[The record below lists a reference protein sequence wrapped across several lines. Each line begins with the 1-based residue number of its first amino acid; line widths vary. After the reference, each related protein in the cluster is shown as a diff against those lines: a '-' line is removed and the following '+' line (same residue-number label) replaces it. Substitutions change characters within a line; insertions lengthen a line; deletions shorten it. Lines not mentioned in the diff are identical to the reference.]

1 MILCRS
7 FRIKSE
13 LTICNAEEASF
24 NHQKF
29 FNVMNIS
36 FIFRVGRL
44 ARLGMLVFAGCLFVS
59 PVARAGLVFNLQL
72 YQYGNQDGVTYTYY
86 FDPQLN
92 TNTTAPSVPF
102 GSYYLTSFGI
112 PTNGSSSQ
120 WQYDTNGFYR
130 AGSYGTRNSYGDYNS
145 MLHELTNGLWTLY
158 VTNSTATNVYHFTVK
173 VNITSN
179 DLPKVLVTYPANGAV
194 NVTNQPT
201 FAWQG
206 PSNYSTLVVG
216 DFNNNNLSLPVTQTN
231 YTDPLT
237 LYQGLNT
244 FNIDYQ
250 SNSVTAAVAST
261 PTNALLQ
268 PFSGWVSTSTLIV
281 TYGSQFSVG
290 LPDTSGTYRSLVAYY
305 PFDETDGAVLGAAAL
320 DASGNGYNL
329 TFSNSFGSFGGVN
342 STTDSVAGIGAL
354 VFQDSDF
361 NSGGVVGWT
370 NPTPPV
376 LLSTLAGSFSV
387 SCWVKTTQ
395 NVAWN
400 TAPAYYGAGLVSA
413 DVAGQANDVIPIAL
427 TGGAVAFNTGGSQD
441 ITLNSQATVNDG
453 NYHHIVVTRNQL
465 TGQKIIYIDGN
476 FDSFSSGTT
485 NLLSDPQKLT
495 IGALANAGDPDP
507 TDGGYY
513 QGYDGE
519 LDDLQIYDGVL
530 SANDVA
536 ALYNNPGT
544 ALPSGATP
552 SGGHIAVAH
561 YTFDNSGDLGEDF
574 TTNQNNIDGCY
585 STWGTYQVFTFTTNA
600 VAGGGAVQFVGDSS
614 MTPCGQ
620 SQCFSNWEAALV
632 GSFTFSAWV
641 KTTNIVGNDSDGLG
655 YNNGQTVIFFN
666 GGLIPMGI
674 TGSKAAFFTGS
685 GYGGDTLHS
694 TNSVTTG
701 TYTHI
706 VVTRDEN
713 SGQKA
718 IYINGVLDST
728 DYGQPGTL
736 ADGNYASIGGIAGSA
751 YVGNVDDVQLY
762 SGVLNASEV
771 AYLYANPGLMVTNTA
786 GSGLDYFNF
795 ALGTTNLNWNVSGD
809 TSWFVE
815 ATNTSSGSS
824 FAAQSG
830 SVTNEQSSTLSVTV
844 TGPGTLTFSWSSIAN
859 DPHQGFTCNFYD
871 NGNQLDNIGGDS
883 SWYQDGPFQIGAG
896 QHILTWTAYANGD
909 TDPTQAA
916 YLDMVN
922 YTPVN
927 NNSAP
932 IITLNPVSQTNYPGY
947 SVALFAAATSNPT
960 ATFQWYEVG
969 DASSIAD
976 ATNALFIPTNSGTA
990 GVAGSYYAIAS
1001 NPLGSAF
1008 TTTAAVTFVSAPQP
1022 ANWAR
1027 VFRSP
1032 FFSAN
1037 DNFYRDYN
1045 GGCAVDSAGDVY
1057 VANQYIGDIN
1067 LENNQFSIV
1076 DTFTAV
1082 GVNGGAALIKYADSN
1097 GPVNTAPLVWAVGLT
1112 NNDPASYS
1120 YGLDV
1125 ALAPGN
1131 GAYFAAEIFR
1141 TNWLGTNRFADNGS
1155 GSILLSR
1162 FDVNGSNVWSQFI
1175 TGPNLT
1181 YTSYNMLASDSSGDV
1196 TVAGEIFGTTAFGGT
1211 NLSAPSGSGFIA
1223 QYNSNGSVRWAQTVP
1238 DYIFGLASGAGRLY
1252 ASLQATVSGGVTNV
1266 SIGGLSNL
1274 TDRAWAV
1281 ACLNA
1286 TNGQALWL
1294 RGVGDQFG
1302 ADTTGLINDMPLV
1315 STSGT
1320 NVFFTGNAYGDSV
1333 AFGGLSV
1340 SLPGG
1345 SGQYFAR
1352 YDTDGN
1358 PQSASAFGSPTT
1370 MIWASAANSAGV
1382 YVDGDFDG
1390 YSGFGNYFVTAP
1402 EYVPSPIGNQYFTQP
1417 FVAKFDLNGNPL
1429 WARNGVS
1436 PVMANFRGIATTSGG
1451 VWASGFL
1458 QTTNEL
1464 YNGIVPAQ
1472 FGTNF
1477 VASDATLV
1485 GSPIGSLVYSV
1496 GGLMTKIT
1504 DSSAAASPVRLIDLL
1519 NSGGNFQ
1526 FSFTSESGFT
1536 HYVQYRTNLVSGVW
1550 QNYTNL
1556 PGDGTL
1562 KSVSVPLSIF
1572 NGSKQGYVSVTTQ

>member
-1 MILCRS
+1 MKTPLAFLRAP
-7 FRIKSE
+7 
-13 LTICNAEEASF
+13 LTC
-24 NHQKF
+24 
-29 FNVMNIS
+29 
-36 FIFRVGRL
+36 
-44 ARLGMLVFAGCLFVS
+44 LVAFVWAACFLV
-59 PVARAGLVFNLQL
+59 PPATRAGLVFDLQL
-72 YQYGNQDGVTYTYY
+72 YQYGNQNGVTYTYY
-86 FDPQLN
+86 FDPVLN
-92 TNTTAPSVPF
+92 TNTSAPSVPF
-102 GSYYLTSFGI
+102 GSYYVTSSDI

-120 WQYDTNGFYR
+120 WQYDTNGFNR
-130 AGSYGTRNSYGDYNS
+130 AGSYGTRYSYGDYNS

-158 VTNSTATNVYHFTVK
+158 VTNSTATNVYHFAVK
-173 VNITSN
+173 VNINSN
-179 DLPKVLVTYPANGAV
+179 GLPKVVVTYPPNGAV

-206 PSNYSTLVVG
+206 PTNYSTLVVG

-231 YTDPLT
+231 YIDPLPF
-237 LYQGLNT
+237 YQGLST

-281 TYGSQFSVG
+281 TYGSQFTVG

-305 PFDETDGAVLGAAAL
+305 PFDETDGAVLGTAAL
-320 DASGNGYNL
+320 DVSGNGYNL

-342 STTDSVAGIGAL
+342 STTDSVAGVGAL
-354 VFQDSDF
+354 IFHDGDF
-361 NSGGVVGWT
+361 DSGGVIGWT
-370 NPTPPV
+370 DPTPPA

-441 ITLNSQATVNDG
+441 VTLNSQATVNDG
-453 NYHHIVVTRNQL
+453 NYHHIVVTRNQQ
-465 TGQKIIYIDGN
+465 TGQKIIYVDGN

-519 LDDLQIYDGVL
+519 LDDLQIYAGVL
-530 SANDVA
+530 SSSDVA

-544 ALPSGATP
+544 SLPSGATP
-552 SGGHIAVAH
+552 SGGHTAVGH
-561 YTFDNSGDLGEDF
+561 YAFDNSGFLGQDYS
-574 TTNQNNIDGCY
+574 TNQNDIYCG
-585 STWGTYQVFTFTTNA
+585 SQWGSTYQTFTTDA
-600 VAGGGAVQFVGDSS
+600 VVGGGAVQFFGDSS

-620 SQCFSNWEAALV
+620 AFTNWDTTFM
-632 GSFTFSAWV
+632 GSFTLSAWI
-641 KTTNIVGNDSDGLG
+641 KTTNTVGNNTDALG
-655 YNNGQTVIFFN
+655 DYNGQTVIYLN
-666 GGLIPMGI
+666 SNLPNYRGGAIPIGI

-685 GYGGDTLHS
+685 ENGGDTLHS

-713 SGQKA
+713 SGLKS
-718 IYINGVLDST
+718 IYINGVLDSV
-728 DYGQPGTL
+728 DYGEPGAL
-736 ADGNYASIGGIAGSA
+736 NGDANYASIGGQYASA
-751 YVGNVDDVQLY
+751 YVGKVDDVQLY
-762 SGVLNASEV
+762 TGVLNASEV

-786 GSGLDYFNF
+786 GTSLDYFNF
-795 ALGTTNLNWNVSGD
+795 ALGTTNLDWNVSGN

-815 ATNTSSGSS
+815 ATNTVSGSP

-830 SVTNEQSSTLSVTV
+830 SVTNGQSSTLSVTV
-844 TGPGTLTFSWSSIAN
+844 TGPGTLTFYWSSIAN
-859 DPHQGFTCNFYD
+859 DPNQAFICWYSD
-871 NGNQLDNIGGDS
+871 NGTQMDNIEGDS

-896 QHILTWTAYANGD
+896 QHVLSWTAYANGD

-916 YLDMVN
+916 YLDSVD
-922 YTPVN
+922 YSPS
-927 NNSAP
+927 NSNIGP
-932 IITLNPVSQTNYPGY
+932 IITLNPISQTNYPGY
-947 SVALFAAATSNPT
+947 SAVLYAAATSNPT

-969 DASSIAD
+969 NDSGIAN
-976 ATNALFIPTNSGTA
+976 ATNAFFIPADSGTA

-1001 NPLGSAF
+1001 NLVGVAF
-1008 TTTAAVTFVSAPQP
+1008 TTTAAVSFVTAPQP
-1022 ANWAR
+1022 PNWER

-1037 DNFYRDYN
+1037 NNFYRDYN

-1067 LENNQFSIV
+1067 LQNNQFSIV
-1076 DTFTAV
+1076 DTFTAA
-1082 GVNGGAALIKYADSN
+1082 GANGGAALIKYADTN

-1120 YGLDV
+1120 YALSV

-1131 GAYFAAEIFR
+1131 GAYLAAEIVR
-1141 TNWLGTNRFADNGS
+1141 TNWLGTNAFADSGN

-1175 TGPNLT
+1175 TGPSLT
-1181 YTSYNMLASDSSGDV
+1181 YTTYNMLAADGSGNV
-1196 TVAGEIFGTTAFGGT
+1196 TLAGEIFGTTSFGGT

-1223 QYNSNGSVRWAQTVP
+1223 QYNPNGSIRWAQPVP
-1238 DYIFGLASGAGRLY
+1238 VYVYGLAYGGGRIY
-1252 ASLQATVSGGVTNV
+1252 VSLQAAISGGVTNV

-1294 RGVGDQFG
+1294 RDVGNQFG
-1302 ADTTGLINDMPLV
+1302 ANTTGLINDMPLI

-1320 NVFFTGNAYGDSV
+1320 NVFFAGNAFGTAV
-1333 AFGGLSV
+1333 AFGALSV
-1340 SLPGG
+1340 SVPGG

-1352 YDTDGN
+1352 YDTNGN
-1358 PQSASAFGSPTT
+1358 AQFANVFGSPTT
-1370 MIWASAANSAGV
+1370 MVWAMAANASGV

-1402 EYVPSPIGNQYFTQP
+1402 EYVPSPIGSQYFTQP

-1458 QTTNEL
+1458 QTTNEFS
-1464 YNGIVPAQ
+1464 NGIVPAQ

-1477 VASDATLV
+1477 VTSDATLI

-1504 DSSAAASPVRLIDLL
+1504 DSSATASPVRLIDLL

-1550 QNYTNL
+1550 QSYTNL
-1556 PGDGTL
+1556 SGDGTL
-1562 KSVSVPLSIF
+1562 KTISMPMSSF
-1572 NGSKQGYVSVTTQ
+1572 NGSKQIYVQVSTQ